1 MVRDEKAELLATV
14 NSLRGCSR
22 SQLRDIARLSDLLSA
37 PAGRVLV
44 TEGAAAREVFLIV
57 RGEAEVSRGGRPV
70 AVLRPSDY
78 FGEVG
83 VLASQCRDAQVAART
98 DLEVLVIGAREF
110 LGLLAAV
117 PALNRT
123 ILGGMA
129 SRLHN
134 GDVATAAS

>member
-70 AVLRPSDY
+70 AVLRPGDY
-78 FGEVG
+78 FG
-83 VLASQCRDAQVAART
+83 DAQVAART

-129 SRLHN
+129 SRLHD